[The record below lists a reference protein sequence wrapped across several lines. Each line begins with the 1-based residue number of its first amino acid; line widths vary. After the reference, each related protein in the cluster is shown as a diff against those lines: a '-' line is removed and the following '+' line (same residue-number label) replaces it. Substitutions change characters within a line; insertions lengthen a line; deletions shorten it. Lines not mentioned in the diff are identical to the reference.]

1 MTPADSILLPFAP
14 HPECDRLSTAEL
26 RDELR
31 EAPAAADER
40 LEILHKL
47 PSEDRD
53 PLLEIWLVQERRL
66 ILAEINKRNP
76 GADSF
81 PHLRENNPAES
92 ISGLITWNE
101 FLTVALTARQWT
113 LEGLLPEK
121 GLAVLQGRGKQG
133 KSTLALHLCSA
144 IAAGKGFLERP
155 NKQKPIVYINYE
167 MPDDYLQELI
177 RSKEIPSNAYVLNW
191 PESVLRLETV
201 GAVIDKIADA
211 SGLAVIDSFRGAFK
225 LTGKGENLAGEAGVL
240 LRRLQ
245 ELAVIKGWI
254 ILVIHHGKRTT
265 ADGTDSIAGTG
276 DWIAAPDVI
285 WSWSRTEATKPG
297 TLIVEGRIPPI
308 EPLSVR
314 LSIDECNFL
323 GSVKETQDESDKQAI
338 YRVLTSD
345 GQNSDAIA
353 EAAKLA
359 PGTARAR
366 LETMYKAGQ
375 VNREGSGKRG
385 SPYLWSKIFS
395 AESDSYSAE
404 TNSGEWEDVTSGA
417 A

>member
-121 GLAVLQGRGKQG
+121 GLAVLQGRGNR
-133 KSTLALHLCSA
+133 
-144 IAAGKGFLERP
+144 ENP
-155 NKQKPIVYINYE
+155 P
-167 MPDDYLQELI
+167 
-177 RSKEIPSNAYVLNW
+177 
-191 PESVLRLETV
+191 LRFTC
-201 GAVIDKIADA
+201 
-211 SGLAVIDSFRGAFK
+211 
-225 LTGKGENLAGEAGVL
+225 
-240 LRRLQ
+240 
-245 ELAVIKGWI
+245 
-254 ILVIHHGKRTT
+254 
-265 ADGTDSIAGTG
+265 
-276 DWIAAPDVI
+276 AAP
-285 WSWSRTEATKPG
+285 
-297 TLIVEGRIPPI
+297 
-308 EPLSVR
+308 
-314 LSIDECNFL
+314 
-323 GSVKETQDESDKQAI
+323 
-338 YRVLTSD
+338 
-345 GQNSDAIA
+345 
-353 EAAKLA
+353 
-359 PGTARAR
+359 
-366 LETMYKAGQ
+366 
-375 VNREGSGKRG
+375 
-385 SPYLWSKIFS
+385 
-395 AESDSYSAE
+395 
-404 TNSGEWEDVTSGA
+404 
-417 A
+417 